1 MPKLGITLPNMGTDP
16 KFRVADAASQSANA
30 LFTTTQQRVLGL
42 LFGQPQRG
50 FTVSEVIASTGAGSG
65 ATQRELAKLADSG
78 LVTVERIG
86 NQKQYKA
93 NPYAPVYGELIAI
106 VRKTLDPGPQLSL
119 TLTRDAGDKSG
130 TEHA

>member
-1 MPKLGITLPNMGTDP
+1 MGAWP
-16 KFRVADAASQSANA
+16 SRILVH
-30 LFTTTQQRVLGL
+30 LVLVGP
-42 LFGQPQRG
+42 GQPQRG

-65 ATQRELAKLADSG
+65 ATQRQLAKLADSG

-106 VRKTLDPGPQLSL
+106 VRKTLDPGLQLSL
-119 TLTRDAGDKSG
+119 TLTRDAGDKAG

>member
-1 MPKLGITLPNMGTDP
+1 MGTHP
-16 KFRVADAASQSANA
+16 KSRIADAASQSANA

-65 ATQRELAKLADSG
+65 ATQRQLAKLADSG

-106 VRKTLDPGPQLSL
+106 VRKTLDTAPQLPLALS
-119 TLTRDAGDKSG
+119 RDHSPDTP
-130 TEHA
+130 TESV

>member
-1 MPKLGITLPNMGTDP
+1 MGTDP
-16 KFRVADAASQSANA
+16 KSRVADAASQSANA

-65 ATQRELAKLADSG
+65 ATQRQLAKLADSG

-106 VRKTLDPGPQLSL
+106 VRKTLDTAPQLPLALS
-119 TLTRDAGDKSG
+119 RDHSPDTP
-130 TEHA
+130 TESV